1 LTETE
6 QIPAFNRGFRLR
18 HDEVRGK
25 WVVLAPERLFVLD
38 GPAAEVLQLVDGT
51 RSVAA
56 IVDALAEK
64 FAAPREAI
72 EKDVQTML
80 QDLSVKGAI
89 RL

>member
-1 LTETE
+1 MTDET
-6 QIPAFNRGFRLR
+6 IPAFNRGFRLR

-38 GPAAEVLQLVDGT
+38 GPAAEVLQLVDGA
-51 RSVAA
+51 RSVAL

-64 FAAPREAI
+64 FAAPRDTIA
-72 EKDVQTML
+72 KDVDAML
-80 QDLSVKGAI
+80 HDLVVKGAI